1 MNVWTHRAAAGL
13 IALTAAAFGVAPLD
27 AQDAGDKS
35 YWERAKSVFEPLD
48 RARALEEIQRLYQQ
62 AKSAGEKVPADLL
75 EWARQDLAQAGR
87 WEYRVATMD
96 GAAAEVEAS
105 LNELGRDRWECLS
118 LSKEKGRWT
127 AVMKRPG
134 LSRIQRY
141 FGSLTASDL
150 MRLLGAGK

>member
-1 MNVWTHRAAAGL
+1 MHPRPAVAVVLAAMTL
-13 IALTAAAFGVAPLD
+13 FAAPAF
-27 AQDAGDKS
+27 AQDAGEARDKT

-48 RARALEEIQRLYQQ
+48 RARVMEEIQRLYQQ
-62 AKSAGEKVPADLL
+62 AKAAGEKVPADLL

>member
-1 MNVWTHRAAAGL
+1 MNPWAYRAAAGL
-13 IALTAAAFGVAPLD
+13 IAWTAAFGAAPLH
-27 AQDAGDKS
+27 AQDSGDKS

-96 GAAAEVEAS
+96 GAAAEVESS
-105 LNELGRDRWECLS
+105 LNELGRERWECVS
-118 LSKEKGRWT
+118 LAKEKGRWM
-127 AVMKRPG
+127 AVLKRPA

-141 FGSLTASDL
+141 FGSLTAGDL